1 MKREENEPE
10 LLVKSADMGL
20 TGYFL
25 YKLYP
30 TSIIYTISNSHV
42 WERIRDFIVHKDI
55 TLSTH

>member
-1 MKREENEPE
+1 MKREENDPE
-10 LLVKSADMGL
+10 LLVNSADMGL

-30 TSIIYTISNSHV
+30 TSIIYTISNFHV